1 MAIFNTKIG
10 TDTAKA
16 IELLASGEIVA
27 LPTETVYG
35 LAGNALLP
43 SAISKI
49 YEAKNRPADNPLIV
63 HVPNIEVI
71 SKYAENI
78 PDIAYQL
85 FDHFSPG
92 PLTVV
97 LPKKQSVPDITTGSQ
112 TTVAIRI
119 PDSKMFLEV
128 LNGIDFPLAAPS
140 ANQYTQISPTTAEAV
155 MHGMENRIP
164 YILDGGQ
171 CRVGIESTIIS
182 INNDNSINIL
192 REGSI
197 TRSELEKFA
206 KIGGNESSEDIKT
219 PGSAKK
225 HYSPKTPLKLFNNL
239 ENLLNYR
246 NEIINVLTAV
256 LLPERLINTKNMEN
270 AFYLSSSGNHSEIG
284 KNLYRTLYDIDNLK
298 YDLILALEI
307 DGASG
312 LSTAINDKLKRAA
325 SAAV

>member
-35 LAGNALLP
+35 LAGNALQH

-49 YEAKNRPADNPLIV
+49 YEAKNRPVDNPLIV

-71 SKYAENI
+71 SSYVENI
-78 PDIAYQL
+78 PDIAYKL
-85 FDHFSPG
+85 FDKFTPG

-97 LPKKQSVPDITTGSQ
+97 LPKKNIIPDITTGSQ
-112 TTVAIRI
+112 PTVAIRI

-128 LNGIDFPLAAPS
+128 LNGLDFPLAAPS

-171 CRVGIESTIIS
+171 CKVGIESTIIS
-182 INNDNSINIL
+182 INNNSINIL

-206 KIGGNESSEDIKT
+206 KIGDSYANENIKT

-225 HYSPKTPLKLFNNL
+225 HYSPITPLRLFNHL
-239 ENLLNYR
+239 DDLLNYR
-246 NEIINVLTAV
+246 NEILNVHTAV
-256 LLPERLINTKNMEN
+256 LLPERLNNTKNIEN
-270 AFYLSSSGNHSEIG
+270 AFYLSTSGNHTEIG
-284 KNLYRTLYDIDNLK
+284 KNLYRTLYEIDNLK
-298 YDLILALEI
+298 FDLILALKI
-307 DGASG
+307 DRASG
-312 LSTAINDKLKRAA
+312 LSMAINDKLYRAA
-325 SAAV
+325 TALV